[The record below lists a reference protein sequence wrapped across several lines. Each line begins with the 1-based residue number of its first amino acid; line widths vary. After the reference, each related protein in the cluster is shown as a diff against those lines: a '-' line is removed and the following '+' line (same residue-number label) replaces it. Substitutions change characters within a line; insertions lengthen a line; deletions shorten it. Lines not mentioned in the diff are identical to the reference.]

1 MATDLI
7 QSSPPTNTTQSQTSL
22 AQSAT
27 PNMLMN
33 KGKLDTIENE
43 FAALNS
49 INNVN
54 MTPIQK
60 KSLAM
65 IQKPKND

>member
-1 MATDLI
+1 MLI
-7 QSSPPTNTTQSQTSL
+7 
-22 AQSAT
+22 
-27 PNMLMN
+27 N

-43 FAALNS
+43 FAVLNNEIALND
-49 INNVN
+49 NNRNN

-65 IQKPKND
+65 IQKPQTD

>member
-1 MATDLI
+1 
-7 QSSPPTNTTQSQTSL
+7 
-22 AQSAT
+22 
-27 PNMLMN
+27 MLMN

-43 FAALNS
+43 FAALQD
-49 INNVN
+49 NNRNN

-65 IQKPKND
+65 IQKPQND